1 MLGITGPQDPA
12 ATLTAVHTCEKSGYS
27 QVWAAE
33 AYGYDAATTLAWLA
47 AHTSTIDLGSAIFQI
62 PGRTPAMTAM
72 TAAGMQA
79 LSGNRFRL
87 GLGVSGPQVSE
98 GWHGVPFRAP
108 LGRTREY
115 VEVVKLALS
124 GKPLEFNGRHHELP
138 LGAPQA
144 KAIRSAAHVDMP
156 PIYLAAV
163 GPKNLELTG
172 EIADG
177 WLAIFFAPEQAEL
190 SLSHIRAGRPDGLDG
205 FDIVP
210 TVPVALGDDVDECT
224 DLIRAYTAL
233 YIGGMGS
240 RDKNFYNDLAH
251 RLGFGDEADAVQE
264 LYLAKRHRD
273 AAAAVPAELI
283 RQTSLVGPDDLVIER
298 IRRYAEAGVTTLAV
312 SPFGATPEA
321 KMRDIAKMPEL
332 VAKALG

>member
-1 MLGITGPQDPA
+1 MLGITGPRDPA
-12 ATLTAVHTCEKSGYS
+12 ATLAAVRTAEQCGYS

-47 AHTSTIDLGSAIFQI
+47 AQTSTIDVGSAIFQI

-72 TAAGMQA
+72 TAASLQA
-79 LSGNRFRL
+79 LSGGRFRL

-115 VEVVKLALS
+115 VAVVKMALS
-124 GKPLEFNGRHHELP
+124 GKPVEFDGRHHRLP
-138 LGAPQA
+138 LGAPDA
-144 KAIRSAAHVDMP
+144 KAIRSAAHVDAP

-190 SLSHIRAGRPDGLDG
+190 SLSHLRAGRAGDLDG

-210 TVPVALGDDVDECT
+210 TVPVALGDDVDECS
-224 DLIRAYTAL
+224 DLIRDYTAL

-240 RDKNFYNDLAH
+240 REKNFYNDLAH
-251 RLGFGDEADAVQE
+251 RLGFGAEADAVQE
-264 LYLAKRHRD
+264 LYLARRHRD

-283 RQTSLVGPDDLVIER
+283 RQTSLVGPDDVVIDR

-312 SPFGATPEA
+312 SPFGAGGEA
-321 KMRDIAKMPEL
+321 KMRDIAAMPDL
-332 VAKALG
+332 VARALG

>member
-1 MLGITGPQDPA
+1 MLGITGPQNPE
-12 ATLTAVHTCEKSGYS
+12 ATLTAVRAAESCGYS

-33 AYGYDAATTLAWLA
+33 AYGYDAATALAWLA
-47 AHTSTIDLGSAIFQI
+47 AQTSTIDLGSAIFQI

-72 TAAGMQA
+72 TASGLQA
-79 LSGNRFRL
+79 LSGGRFRL

-115 VEVVKLALS
+115 VEIVRTALS
-124 GKPLEFNGRHHELP
+124 GKPVEFSGKHFDLP
-138 LGAPQA
+138 LGAPDA

-172 EIADG
+172 RIADG
-177 WLAIFFAPEQAEL
+177 WLGIFFAPEQAEL
-190 SLSHIRAGRPDGLDG
+190 SLSHLREGRSGTLDG

-210 TVPVALGDDVDECT
+210 TVPVALGDDVDACS
-224 DLIRAYTAL
+224 DLVRAYTAL

-240 RDKNFYNDLAH
+240 REKNFYNDLAH
-251 RLGFGDEADAVQE
+251 RLGFGEEADVVQD
-264 LYLAKRHRD
+264 LFLAKKHRE

-283 RQTSLVGPDDLVIER
+283 RQTSLVGPDDVVIDR

-321 KMRDIAKMPEL
+321 KMRDIAAMPGL
-332 VAKALG
+332 VARALG